1 MLVRNNDQKLK
12 TMKSIVFV
20 FFLALISVC
29 SFAQEKLIPLDKN
42 LTNVKYPFEVKF
54 FTFRAQNQT

>member
-1 MLVRNNDQKLK
+1 
-12 TMKSIVFV
+12 MKSIVFV

-54 FTFRAQNQT
+54 FTFRAQNKP